1 MRSGYRSTGQAQAKC
16 SIEDGGLKIDSWFC
30 AVRATRLAVVGAV
43 LLLAGCGFRL
53 AGDRPLPPALQRV
66 YIDTVEPYAVSE
78 PPVEQALRSR
88 LRRRGADI
96 VAQPE
101 AGVSTLR
108 LTNLDEQR
116 SVLSIGPDG
125 KAVEFELTTTVDF
138 VLVRDGKILVPSD
151 RLNASR
157 DYSFNAEQIL
167 AKEAEE
173 TRLQRYLQDELADLL
188 LLRLEASLSRLVPE
202 PTSANAGIA
211 Q

>member
-1 MRSGYRSTGQAQAKC
+1 
-16 SIEDGGLKIDSWFC
+16 LKIDSWFC

>member
-1 MRSGYRSTGQAQAKC
+1 M
-16 SIEDGGLKIDSWFC
+16 KIDSWFC
-30 AVRATRLAVVGAV
+30 AVRATRLAVVVTV

-101 AGVSTLR
+101 AGVGTLR

-202 PTSANAGIA
+202 PTSANAGIE